1 MITSPA
7 DRAVIATLCP
17 GFMAGVAPEDLDEM
31 LDAWLAD
38 DLAHDDHRHVYNL
51 NESNDD
57 A

>member
-38 DLAHDDHRHVYNL
+38 DLAHEDHRHVYNH
-51 NESNDD
+51 NESNDN